1 LNILL
6 SFAQFEREIIG
17 ERTRDKLSAAR
28 RKGKW
33 MGGIPVLGYD
43 VAPEGGRLVINAA
56 EAEQV
61 RAIFSVCA
69 ACSTMTEAL
78 RAVRARSWMAKQW
91 TSERG
96 KQHGGQP
103 LGMSTLKL
111 LLTNVLY
118 RGDISHKGTVYPGE
132 HEAIVSR
139 ELWAEVNG
147 KLRLSRTVTRSHVK
161 VETWLENLLACAQC
175 GGLLRTSFT
184 RRQGQRHVYYVCR
197 AGKKRNPACPQ
208 APVAC
213 LDLDGSLRERLER
226 MRGALPDAVA
236 IQQLLHSVSYDS
248 VTRCVSVELR
258 DGSRFEYLLPLP
270 VRPGVRQSEQDQK
283 LGGRTPHVSR
293 LVALAI
299 KFQSLVSSGT
309 VRNYR
314 ELAEV
319 GHVSRPRLSQIMK
332 LAQLAPEIQE
342 KLLFLPPTFEG
353 PDRVFERHLRFLA
366 SVIDWEK
373 QKELFRSFEADR
385 ASLPS

>member
-1 LNILL
+1 L
-6 SFAQFEREIIG
+6 S
-17 ERTRDKLSAAR
+17 
-28 RKGKW
+28 
-33 MGGIPVLGYD
+33 
-43 VAPEGGRLVINAA
+43 
-56 EAEQV
+56 
-61 RAIFSVCA
+61 
-69 ACSTMTEAL
+69 
-78 RAVRARSWMAKQW
+78 
-91 TSERG
+91 
-96 KQHGGQP
+96 
-103 LGMSTLKL
+103 MSTLKL

-118 RGDISHKGTVYPGE
+118 RGDISHKGTVYSGD

-139 ELWAEVNG
+139 ELWVGAND

-161 VETWLENLLACAQC
+161 VETWLENLLAWAQC
-175 GGLLRTSFT
+175 GSLLRTSFT
-184 RRQGQRHVYYVCR
+184 RGQGQRHVYYVCR

-314 ELAEV
+314 GLAEV

-385 ASLPS
+385 ASLHR

>member
-1 LNILL
+1 
-6 SFAQFEREIIG
+6 
-17 ERTRDKLSAAR
+17 
-28 RKGKW
+28 
-33 MGGIPVLGYD
+33 
-43 VAPEGGRLVINAA
+43 
-56 EAEQV
+56 
-61 RAIFSVCA
+61 
-69 ACSTMTEAL
+69 
-78 RAVRARSWMAKQW
+78 
-91 TSERG
+91 
-96 KQHGGQP
+96 
-103 LGMSTLKL
+103 
-111 LLTNVLY
+111 
-118 RGDISHKGTVYPGE
+118 
-132 HEAIVSR
+132 
-139 ELWAEVNG
+139 
-147 KLRLSRTVTRSHVK
+147 
-161 VETWLENLLACAQC
+161 
-175 GGLLRTSFT
+175 
-184 RRQGQRHVYYVCR
+184 
-197 AGKKRNPACPQ
+197 
-208 APVAC
+208 
-213 LDLDGSLRERLER
+213 

-236 IQQLLHSVSYDS
+236 IQQLLHSVNYDS

-373 QKELFRSFEADR
+373 QKQLFRCFEADR
-385 ASLPS
+385 ARLHS